1 MGNFI
6 GKDEYDFEALNHL
19 PSNYVKY
26 IEHLIGDSVLDM
38 KQVPNYSDTYLHV
51 QVKTPDGKILYGLQ
65 GGPNDSTQHLFY
77 NKNLF
82 MFNMIPFSDM
92 QQKAFTKNLFI
103 DNFANKIDSQLGKHY
118 KINFGDRVI
127 EVRPIFFP

>member
-6 GKDEYDFEALNHL
+6 GKDEYDFEALNNL
-19 PSNYVKY
+19 PPAYNEYVKQ
-26 IEHLIGDSVLDM
+26 LLDNSSLTLVA
-38 KQVPNYSDTYLHV
+38 KPDYYDAYLHA
-51 QVKTPDGKILYGLQ
+51 QVKTKDGALLYGLQ
-65 GGPNDSTQHLFY
+65 GGPYDSTQHLFY

-82 MFNMIPFSDM
+82 MFNMIPLSDM

-103 DNFANKIDSQLGKHY
+103 DNFANKIDSYLRGPY
-118 KINFGDRVI
+118 KMNLDDRVI